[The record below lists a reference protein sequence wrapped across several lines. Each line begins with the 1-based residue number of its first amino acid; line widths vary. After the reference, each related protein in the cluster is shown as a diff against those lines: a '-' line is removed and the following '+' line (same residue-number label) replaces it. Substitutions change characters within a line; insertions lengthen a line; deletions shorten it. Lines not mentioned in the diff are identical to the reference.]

1 MNEQL
6 LEVYSEERAR
16 LAAAAQDGGT
26 GEFES
31 PVFGE
36 GPLSPQLMLIGEA
49 PGAEET
55 RQGHP
60 FVGKAGKNLDGLL
73 ALAGI
78 VREDVFVTNAVKFRP
93 THVKP
98 RSVSNRTPSPAELR
112 GGLPALRR
120 ELALVRPA
128 VVATLGNTPLRALCL
143 ITGQRPLLIG
153 DVHGCMQTFELGGT
167 PLNVFPL
174 YHPASVIYNKALLP
188 ALEEDAKR
196 LGSILRQMKEA

>member
-6 LEVYSEERAR
+6 LKVYAEERAR
-16 LAAAAQDGGT
+16 LAAGAHDGST
-26 GEFES
+26 GEFER

-78 VREDVFVTNAVKFRP
+78 VREDVFGRQVVLR
-93 THVKP
+93 
-98 RSVSNRTPSPAELR
+98 PSPKSSR
-112 GGLPALRR
+112 TR
-120 ELALVRPA
+120 
-128 VVATLGNTPLRALCL
+128 
-143 ITGQRPLLIG
+143 
-153 DVHGCMQTFELGGT
+153 
-167 PLNVFPL
+167 
-174 YHPASVIYNKALLP
+174 
-188 ALEEDAKR
+188 
-196 LGSILRQMKEA
+196 

>member
-1 MNEQL
+1 MTQTL
-6 LEVYSEERAR
+6 LELYAEERAR
-16 LAAAAQDGGT
+16 LAAAAHDGGT
-26 GEFES
+26 GEFQR

-55 RQGHP
+55 LQGRP

-78 VREDVFVTNAVKFRP
+78 PRQEVFVTNAVKFRP

-98 RSVSNRTPSPAELR
+98 RSVSNRTPSLAELR
-112 GGLPALRR
+112 GGLPALTC

-143 ITGQRPLLIG
+143 IMGKKPLLIG
-153 DVHGCMQTFELGGT
+153 DVHGCMQTFELGGM

-196 LGSILRQMKEA
+196 LGGMLREMKEA